1 MTPQQLELLHR
12 LHPDFAQSVDDKGLW
27 RGAYPVALV
36 GAHDLD
42 PYRVQDRLGA
52 DDVGNSKSTIDD
64 IADQLRNGSGL
75 RNPIVLEHNL
85 RSGTTQID
93 EGHHR
98 VEAAKSAGGILLPT
112 VAQVSNSEYGG
123 SRGHRVGRIRSLQPN
138 EHGWYPKT
146 ADPNLVMRGR

>member
-12 LHPDFAQSVDDKGLW
+12 LHPDFAQSVDDNGLW

-36 GAHDLD
+36 GAQDFD
-42 PYRVQDRLGA
+42 PYRVQDRRGK
-52 DDVGNSKSTIDD
+52 DDRGDSRATIDD

-75 RNPIVLEHNL
+75 RSPIVLEHSL
-85 RSGTTQID
+85 RSGTTYID

-112 VAQVSNSEYGG
+112 VAQVTEYGS
-123 SRGHRVGRIRSLQPN
+123 SRGHRVGKIPSLQPN
-138 EHGWYPKT
+138 AHGWYPKV
-146 ADPNLVMRGR
+146 ADPNLVMKGR